1 MKFIEAVI
9 DTWKT
14 LSNPALQSN
23 LEDKFQSNIKRSEDG
38 SRLTIDVTT
47 KQYSASIEAWE
58 QAYSMDITVVELV
71 SNTGV
76 LLSAGECTSLDEM
89 NERITLLCEML
100 SKK

>member
-23 LEDKFQSNIKRSEDG
+23 IKRSEDG
-38 SRLTIDVTT
+38 SRLSIDVTS
-47 KQYSASIEAWE
+47 KQYSATIEAWE

-100 SKK
+100 SKE

>member
-1 MKFIEAVI
+1 MKFVAAVI
-9 DTWKT
+9 DTWKA

-23 LEDKFQSNIKRSEDG
+23 FQSSIKRSEDG
-38 SRLTIDVTT
+38 SRLTIDVTS

-76 LLSAGECTSLDEM
+76 LLSAGECTSLDDM